1 MANFCGECGSQI
13 PSAVKFCPE
22 CGRATATAIARA
34 PASLSTSVDTA
45 SPPASPVPGIAREES
60 HPLACPAC
68 REVDQVKRV
77 SSVVSQGAASVSLS
91 GGSTA
96 SIERPLLQGSG
107 RIGTAYTATGLSGG
121 IHTLQSGHVMAAFC
135 TNLRAPMGVYH
146 YATPDLHPL
155 VRGSGHHSVS
165 TSWTRAMRRWEQLH
179 YCQRC
184 NGVFI
189 PSESPLVPVPQM
201 RNFLY
206 RPPASPVARAA
217 SR

>member
-1 MANFCGECGSQI
+1 MAQRAVNCGPLLPALSE
-13 PSAVKFCPE
+13 AVGLLSSGDEAWLLFKVRR
-22 CGRATATAIARA
+22 GRDGEFLRCA
-34 PASLSTSVDTA
+34 
-45 SPPASPVPGIAREES
+45 
-60 HPLACPAC
+60 
-68 REVDQVKRV
+68 
-77 SSVVSQGAASVSLS
+77 
-91 GGSTA
+91 
-96 SIERPLLQGSG
+96 LLQGSG